1 MLKYRVVGIISIL
14 IGLGYLIRSVMF
26 AFGAGLTRSLSQ
38 TAEAHYSIFSASS
51 LGLGL
56 FFLLVSFANL
66 FVGFKLFSKD
76 EQTTRSYL
84 KWGLISIF
92 MSTIGVGLI
101 AVIAFKLFFAPTL
114 NQIYNQSTSF

>member
-1 MLKYRVVGIISIL
+1 MLKYRVVGVINIL
-14 IGLGYLIRSVMF
+14 IGLGYLTRSVMF
-26 AFGAGLTRSLSQ
+26 AFGVGLTRSLSQ

-76 EQTTRSYL
+76 EQTTKSYL

-101 AVIAFKLFFAPTL
+101 AVFAIKLFVAPTL